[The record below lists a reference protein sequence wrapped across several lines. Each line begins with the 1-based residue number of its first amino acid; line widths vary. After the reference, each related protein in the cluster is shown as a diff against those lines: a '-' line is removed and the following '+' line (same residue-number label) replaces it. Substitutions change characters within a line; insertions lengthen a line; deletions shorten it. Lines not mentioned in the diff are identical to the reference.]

1 MTPTKEDV
9 DDIMYLMQR
18 SSYHDWYGVKEVN
31 DYIRTPL
38 LLNQYII
45 LRDEGR
51 VPLLFATWGFPNN
64 GQVSDYLQDLRFP
77 ADGYDGGGDVPWMID
92 LIAEGGKRN
101 IVLAFRKV
109 KSVLSSKGYNKAFW
123 FRTET
128 EKLGFHQW
136 GDKDGQ
142 C

>member
-77 ADGYDGGGDVPWMID
+77 ADG
-92 LIAEGGKRN
+92 
-101 IVLAFRKV
+101 
-109 KSVLSSKGYNKAFW
+109 
-123 FRTET
+123 
-128 EKLGFHQW
+128 
-136 GDKDGQ
+136 
-142 C
+142 